1 MFNQIKTI
9 MINLSKL
16 KTLFTITLFSVAF
29 NACKKQEQD
38 VITPQI
44 SYYKPKLMKDSSN
57 VLLYQY
63 EFDEKD
69 RLSFTNGW
77 NPNVNNPF
85 LYMKTRFNFTGNT
98 CYEIDSAYFKQ
109 LNTWFI
115 SAPDTF
121 NFDNNG
127 RLIKSRN
134 WTEFSNK
141 LFNKDTTNRLFR
153 FTDHSYLE
161 SADTNIIIKN
171 VRTNII
177 YTNIYKDSTYSVTYK
192 ICKNKALILLPNNKK
207 VIIDNSVATNT
218 KLPNP
223 IIESFEDYNCGRFEA
238 PEFNYLPLHVSIYTN
253 NILTEEYNYTW
264 DFDLLNRPIRY
275 TQINAATNKNVKRFI
290 YEY

>member
-16 KTLFTITLFSVAF
+16 KTLFTITLFSIAF
-29 NACKKQEQD
+29 NACKKHEQD
-38 VITPQI
+38 VITPQL

-57 VLLYQY
+57 VLLHQY
-63 EFDEKD
+63 EFDQKD
-69 RLSFTNGW
+69 RLTFINGW
-77 NPNVNNPF
+77 IPNVNNPF
-85 LYMKTRFNFTGNT
+85 LYLKTRFNFIGNT

-127 RLIKSRN
+127 RLITGKN
-134 WTEFSNK
+134 WTEYSHQ

-153 FTDHSYLE
+153 FTNLNYRE
-161 SADTNIIIKN
+161 SSDTNIIVKN
-171 VRTNII
+171 VK
-177 YTNIYKDSTYSVTYK
+177 TNIYKDSTYSVTFK
-192 ICKNKALILLPNNKK
+192 ICKNKAIILLPNSKK

-223 IIESFEDYNCGRFEA
+223 IINSFEDYICGQFES

-264 DFDLLNRPIRY
+264 DFDILNRPIRY
-275 TQINAATNKNVKRFI
+275 TQINAVNNKTVKRYI

>member
-1 MFNQIKTI
+1 
-9 MINLSKL
+9 MINLSKI
-16 KTLFTITLFSVAF
+16 KTLFTIVLFCLVF
-29 NACKKQEQD
+29 NACKKYEQED
-38 VITPQI
+38 VITPLT

-57 VLLYQY
+57 VLLHKY
-63 EFDEKD
+63 EFDQKD
-69 RLSFTNGW
+69 RLTFINGW

-85 LYMKTRFNFTGNT
+85 LYMKTRLNFTGNT

-127 RLIKSRN
+127 RLIKGRN
-134 WTEFSNK
+134 WTEFPHQ

-153 FTDHSYLE
+153 FTDYNYLE
-161 SADTNIIIKN
+161 SADTNIIVKN
-171 VRTNII
+171 VRTN
-177 YTNIYKDSTYSVTYK
+177 NYKDNTYSVTYK
-192 ICKNKALILLPNNKK
+192 ICKNKAIVLLPNNKK
-207 VIIDNSVATNT
+207 VIIDNSIATNT

-223 IIESFEDYNCGRFEA
+223 IIDSFEEYICGQFEA
-238 PEFNYLPLHVSIYTN
+238 PSFNYLPLHVSIYIN
-253 NILTEEYNYTW
+253 NTLTEEYNYTW

-275 TQINAATNKNVKRFI
+275 TQINAVTNKTVKRFI